1 MRKSAIEVTIAM
13 KYTKI
18 ADGTTKTYVLVFA
31 VGDEV
36 VTEIIAFATRENV
49 TAARF
54 TGIGALS
61 EATLA
66 SLNHD
71 TKRYE
76 PFPVNEQVELL
87 SLVGD
92 IALRD
97 GAPLLHAHAVV
108 GHRDGSVRG
117 GHLIMGRVWPT
128 LELFV
133 DVYPYQLQK
142 VPEAD
147 VGIATMALKEAA
159 SL

>member
-1 MRKSAIEVTIAM
+1 M

-18 ADGTTKTYVLVFA
+18 VDGPTKTYVLVFD

-36 VTEIIAFATRENV
+36 VAEISAFAKRENV
-49 TAARF
+49 TAARL

-61 EATLA
+61 QATLA
-66 SLNHD
+66 ALNHD
-71 TKRYE
+71 TKKYE
-76 PFPVNEQVELL
+76 AFPVNQQVELL

-108 GHRDGSVRG
+108 GHRDGSVAG

-142 VPEAD
+142 VLEAD
-147 VGIATMALKEAA
+147 VGIATMDLKEAVT
-159 SL
+159 L

>member
-1 MRKSAIEVTIAM
+1 MN
-13 KYTKI
+13 YTKI
-18 ADGTTKTYVLVFA
+18 VDGPTKTYVLVFD

-36 VTEIIAFATRENV
+36 VAEISAFAKRESV
-49 TAARF
+49 TAARL
-54 TGIGALS
+54 TGIGAFS
-61 EATLA
+61 HATLA
-66 SLNHD
+66 ALNHD
-71 TKRYE
+71 TKKYE
-76 PFPVNEQVELL
+76 AFPVNQQVELL

-108 GHRDGSVRG
+108 GHRDGSVAG

-142 VPEAD
+142 VLEAD
-147 VGIATMALKEAA
+147 VGIATMDLKEAVT
-159 SL
+159 L